1 MPKFFVNFSYFSIVL
16 LIFISCGG
24 GGGSTPY
31 PDPDPDPYPV
41 DTSATCTSSA
51 TNFCV
56 TSVARSY
63 GSGNIYQIDGA
74 SQKSLTLAAGTTY
87 TFDVSSST
95 VSSHPLKFSTT
106 ADGKWATPT
115 AGTEYTT
122 GITAGTTSITFA
134 VTNTTPQNL
143 YYYCNSHSGM
153 GGTITISGGAAAGY
167 SPPEQINPLD

>member
-1 MPKFFVNFSYFSIVL
+1 MPKFFVNFSYFLITL
-16 LIFISCGG
+16 LLFISCGG
-24 GGGSTPY
+24 GGGSSGSGGAGTTY
-31 PDPDPDPYPV
+31 GTEG
-41 DTSATCTSSA
+41 TSAATCTSSA
-51 TNFCV
+51 TNFCI

-63 GSGNIYQIDGA
+63 GTGNIYQIDGT
-74 SQKSLTLAAGTTY
+74 SQKALTLAAGTTY
-87 TFDVSSST
+87 TFDVSS

-122 GITAGTTSITFA
+122 GITAGTASITFA

-143 YYYCNSHSGM
+143 YYYCNNHSGM

>member
-1 MPKFFVNFSYFSIVL
+1 MPKFFVNFSYFSIIL
-16 LIFISCGG
+16 LLFISCGG
-24 GGGSTPY
+24 GGGSGSGGTTY
-31 PDPDPDPYPV
+31 GSEGS
-41 DTSATCTSSA
+41 TAATCTSSA

-63 GSGNIYQIDGA
+63 GTGNIYQIDGT
-74 SQKSLTLAAGTTY
+74 SQKALTLAAGTTY

-115 AGTEYTT
+115 AGTEYTA
-122 GITAGTTSITFA
+122 GITAGTSSITFA

>member
-1 MPKFFVNFSYFSIVL
+1 MSKYLVNFSYFSIIL
-16 LIFISCGG
+16 LLFISCGG
-24 GGGSTPY
+24 GGGSSGSGGTTY
-31 PDPDPDPYPV
+31 GSEAA
-41 DTSATCTSSA
+41 TAATCTSSA

-56 TSVARSY
+56 TTVARSY
-63 GSGNIYQIDGA
+63 GAGNIYQIDGT
-74 SQKSLTLAAGTTY
+74 SQKALTLAAGTTY

-122 GITAGTTSITFA
+122 GITAGTSSITFA

>member
-1 MPKFFVNFSYFSIVL
+1 MLKYFINFSYLLSILFVL
-16 LIFISCGG
+16 ASCGG
-24 GGGSTPY
+24 GGSGGTTPY
-31 PDPDPDPYPV
+31 PSDNPAA
-41 DTSATCTSSA
+41 SSSCTSSA

-56 TSVARSY
+56 TSIARSY
-63 GSGNIYQIDGA
+63 GSGNIYQIDGT
-74 SQKSLTLAAGTTY
+74 SQKALTLAAGTTY

-122 GITAGTTSITFA
+122 GITSNTTSITFA
-134 VTNTTPQNL
+134 VTNSTPQNL
-143 YYYCNSHSGM
+143 YYYCDSHSGM

>member
-1 MPKFFVNFSYFSIVL
+1 MKISKYFINFSYLSSMLFVL
-16 LIFISCGG
+16 ASCGG
-24 GGGSTPY
+24 GGSGTTTYAPGN
-31 PDPDPDPYPV
+31 PA
-41 DTSATCTSSA
+41 TSSSCTSSA

-56 TSVARSY
+56 TSIARSY
-63 GSGNIYQIDGA
+63 GSGNIYQIDST
-74 SQKSLTLAAGTTY
+74 SQKALTLTAGTTY

-95 VSSHPLKFSTT
+95 VSLHPLKFSTT

-122 GITAGTTSITFA
+122 GVTSNTTSITFA
-134 VTNTTPQNL
+134 VTNSTPQNL
-143 YYYCNSHSGM
+143 YYYCDSHSGM

>member
-1 MPKFFVNFSYFSIVL
+1 MSKHFINFSYLS
-16 LIFISCGG
+16 LILFFLASCGG
-24 GGGSTPY
+24 GGSGTTPY
-31 PDPDPDPYPV
+31 V
-41 DTSATCTSSA
+41 SGTSATCTSSA

-56 TSVARSY
+56 TSIARSY
-63 GSGNIYQIDGA
+63 GSGNIYQIDGT
-74 SQKSLTLAAGTTY
+74 SQKALTLAAGTTY

-95 VSSHPLKFSTT
+95 VSSHPLKFSST

-122 GITAGTTSITFA
+122 GITSNTTSITFA

-143 YYYCNSHSGM
+143 YYYCDSHSGM